1 MSRLLRPA
9 RLALSTR
16 AASLKAPAASAFTQ
30 APRAITTPVF
40 FGAQQSRK
48 YAEGAGVK
56 EYTVREALNEA
67 LAEELEANPKVF
79 ILGEEVAQYNGAYK
93 VTKGL
98 LDRFGDKRVIDTP
111 ITEMGFAGLATGA
124 ALSGLHP
131 VVSILMPCCLLAFFF
146 LLLYCGCNLSSAARE
161 AAPSGIKRRMHSDV

>member
-9 RLALSTR
+9 ARLAASTR
-16 AASLKAPAASAFTQ
+16 AASIKTPTSHTLGNWSRSIA
-30 APRAITTPVF
+30 RPVF
-40 FGAQQSRK
+40 YGSQQGRS

-79 ILGEEVAQYNGAYK
+79 VLGEEVAQYNGAYK

-111 ITEMGFAGLATGA
+111 ITESGFCGLAIGA

-131 VVSILMPCCLLAFFF
+131 VVS
-146 LLLYCGCNLSSAARE
+146 
-161 AAPSGIKRRMHSDV
+161 APLTL